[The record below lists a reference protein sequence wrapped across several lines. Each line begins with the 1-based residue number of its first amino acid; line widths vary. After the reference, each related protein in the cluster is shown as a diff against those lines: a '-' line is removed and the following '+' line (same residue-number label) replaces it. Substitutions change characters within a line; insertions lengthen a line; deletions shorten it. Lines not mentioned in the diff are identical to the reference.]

1 MRATRW
7 AASGL
12 ALAAASLA
20 LPSAPSYDPWA
31 WLVFGREIAVP
42 GPGFSTIA
50 STGWKPLA
58 VLFTAPL
65 ALTGAAAPSLWLV
78 VVRCAGLAALA
89 LAFRLG
95 SRAGGPIA
103 GALAA
108 LALLTTSEW
117 LRFLAAGNVEPLVV
131 ALVLGAIE
139 LHLEGRRGAAFLL
152 GALAGLGRPEVWP
165 LVGAYALHL
174 AVFERRWWPLALG
187 VPAMFALWIVP
198 DWAGSGD
205 LLHTFH
211 LARISAEPVSLQGTG
226 DPALELLRGTGPMAP
241 APVWIG
247 ALCGLAFGW
256 RARDRT
262 VGALAAVAGGWGGF
276 TVVATALGYPAV
288 PRYLVVP
295 VAVCCVVAGIG
306 AVAAV
311 RLASGARVRAVLAV
325 VLVAACAP
333 FAVSRANGMYHQ
345 AAEAKARAAT
355 LSALWRAVDRA
366 ERRAPVARLH
376 PIVEPGGLENGVAWK
391 LDLHLSDVGRW
402 FSPAVGIA
410 FIEGDDGAVIAR
422 LRRRGATAVPLAAA
436 GPWSVLRVRWAA
448 KARGA
453 RAPYRARRAHSMQS
467 TLSGAAASRAGAI
480 GSPQLSQMP

>member
-1 MRATRW
+1 MRATWW

-12 ALAAASLA
+12 ALAAGSLA
-20 LPSAPSYDPWA
+20 LPSAPTYDPWA

-65 ALTGAAAPSLWLV
+65 ALTGSAAPSLWLM
-78 VVRCAGLAALA
+78 VVRFAGLAALA

-95 SRAGGPIA
+95 ARAGGPIA

-108 LALLTTSEW
+108 LALLTTTEW

-139 LHLEGRRGAAFLL
+139 LHLAGRRDAAFLL
-152 GALAGLGRPEVWP
+152 GALAGLARPEVWP
-165 LVGAYALHL
+165 LVGAYAVYL
-174 AVFERRWWPLALG
+174 AVLQRRWWPLALG
-187 VPAMFALWIVP
+187 VPGMFALWIVP

-211 LARISAEPVSLQGTG
+211 LARISAEPVNLQGTG
-226 DPALELLRGTGPMAP
+226 DPALELLRGTGPIAP

-256 RARDRT
+256 RTRDRT
-262 VGALAAVAGGWGGF
+262 VAALTAVAGAWAGF

-295 VAVCCVVAGIG
+295 VAICCVVAGIG
-306 AVAAV
+306 AVAVV
-311 RLASGARVRAVLAV
+311 RLASRPRGRAVVAV

-333 FAVSRANGMYHQ
+333 FAVSRADGMYHQ
-345 AAEAKARAAT
+345 ATEAKARART

-376 PIVEPGGLENGVAWK
+376 PIVQPGGLENGVAWK

-410 FIEGDDGAVIAR
+410 FVEGDDATVIAR
-422 LRRRGATAVPLAAA
+422 LRRRNATAVLLATA
-436 GPWSVLRVRWAA
+436 GPWRVLRVRWNSAP
-448 KARGA
+448 RGA
-453 RAPYRARRAHSMQS
+453 VVP
-467 TLSGAAASRAGAI
+467 
-480 GSPQLSQMP
+480 

>member
-1 MRATRW
+1 MRATWW

-65 ALTGAAAPSLWLV
+65 ALTGSAAPSLWLM
-78 VVRCAGLAALA
+78 VVRFAGLAALA

-95 SRAGGPIA
+95 ARGGGPIA

-108 LALLTTSEW
+108 LALLATAEW
-117 LRFLAAGNVEPLVV
+117 LRYLAAGNVEPLVV
-131 ALVLGAIE
+131 ALMLGAIE
-139 LHLEGRRGAAFLL
+139 LHLSGRRDAAFLL
-152 GALAGLGRPEVWP
+152 GALAGLARPEVWP
-165 LVGAYALHL
+165 LVGAYAVYM
-174 AVFERRWWPLALG
+174 AVLQRRWWPLTLG
-187 VPAMFALWIVP
+187 VPGMFALWIVP

-205 LLHTFH
+205 VLHTFH

-226 DPALELLRGTGPMAP
+226 DPALELLRGAGRIAP
-241 APVWIG
+241 APVWVG
-247 ALCGLAFGW
+247 ALCGLAVGW
-256 RARDRT
+256 RTRDRT
-262 VGALAAVAGGWGGF
+262 VAALGSVAAAWVGF

-295 VAVCCVVAGIG
+295 VAICCVVAGIG

-311 RLASGARVRAVLAV
+311 RLASGARGRAVVAA
-325 VLVAACAP
+325 VLVAACVP
-333 FAVSRANGMYHQ
+333 FAVSRADGMHHQ
-345 AAEAKARAAT
+345 ATEAKARAEK

-376 PIVEPGGLENGVAWK
+376 PIVQPGGLENGVAWK
-391 LDLHLSDVGRW
+391 LDVHLSDVGRW

-410 FIEGDDGAVIAR
+410 FIEGDDTAVIAR
-422 LRRRGATAVPLAAA
+422 LRRRGATAARLTAA
-436 GPWSVLRVRWAA
+436 GPWRVLRVRWGAQ
-448 KARGA
+448 A
-453 RAPYRARRAHSMQS
+453 RAGAPYPPRRAQSMQS
-467 TLSGAAASRAGAI
+467 TLSGAAARRAGAI
-480 GSPQLSQMP
+480 GSPQPSQTP